1 MKATT
6 IAAGLVIGM
15 VVGVLGFATAESQD
29 QESAAIVDVDAF
41 TGDILDAL
49 DTDFSYAT
57 AAADSSNTFVGVGA
71 GSRTSPPARDNTF
84 LGFRAAYGPGWGSE
98 NTFTGSNTGY
108 HNFTGSYNTF
118 SGYKAGYSN
127 TDGNYNTFL
136 GHNAG
141 YANSGP
147 GEDRPET
154 GCDNTFL
161 GASAGYSNDQGYWNT
176 FTGFRAGYDNDG
188 GYANTYTG
196 WNTGCSN
203 AFGSHNTFVGCS
215 TGCDLADGEGN
226 TFVGSLAGRNH
237 ITGSHNTYI
246 GTCAGAGNISGGWN
260 VCIGNWAGY
269 EETGSYKLYIASNN
283 TTPLIYGDFLAVRV
297 GIGMTQ
303 PTETLDVNGT
313 ACVRA
318 IPGGSGGTPVVVDGV
333 GKLFRSSSS
342 RRYKTDIETLARDT
356 SKVLDLRPVRFRWQS
371 TGEPDIG
378 LIAEDVETIAED
390 LVMRDAEGRPE
401 AVKYDKIPL
410 YLLLVIKEQR
420 QRIEVQQHRIEALE
434 AAASRTESLERRI
447 ESLEQAIGQASLP
460 PSPGMAESALRFD

>member
-1 MKATT
+1 MTMKTTT
-6 IAAGLVIGM
+6 IAAGLVMGM
-15 VVGVLGFATAESQD
+15 VVGVLSFAAAEPQD
-29 QESAAIVDVDAF
+29 QEAAAFVDVPADAF
-41 TGDILDAL
+41 AGDAL
-49 DTDFSYAT
+49 DESDADLSYAT
-57 AAADSSNTFVGVGA
+57 AAVDTSNTFVGVGA
-71 GSRTSPPARDNTF
+71 GARTAPPARDNTF
-84 LGFRAAYGPGWGSE
+84 LGFRAAYGPGMGSE
-98 NTFTGSNTGY
+98 NTFTGSNAGY
-108 HNFTGSYNTF
+108 QNFAGSYNTF
-118 SGYKAGYSN
+118 SGYKAGCSN
-127 TDGNYNTFL
+127 TDGNYNTFF

-147 GEDRPET
+147 SEERPET

-188 GYANTYTG
+188 GYANTYAG
-196 WNTGCSN
+196 WNAGCSN

-226 TFVGSLAGRNH
+226 TFVGSLAGRH
-237 ITGSHNTYI
+237 HVTGSHNTYI
-246 GTCAGAGNISGGWN
+246 GTCAGAGNVSGGWN

-318 IPGGSGGTPVVVDGV
+318 IPGGSGGTPVVVDAV

-342 RRYKTDIETLARDT
+342 RRYKTDIETLTQDAD
-356 SKVLDLRPVRFRWQS
+356 KILDLRPVRFRWRS

-378 LIAEDVETIAED
+378 LIAEDVETLAED
-390 LVMRDAEGRPE
+390 LVIRDAEGRPE
-401 AVKYDKIPL
+401 AVKYDKLPL
-410 YLLLVIKEQR
+410 YLLLVIKDQQ
-420 QRIEVQQHRIEALE
+420 QRIETQQRRIETLE
-434 AAASRTESLERRI
+434 AANTRVESLQRRI
-447 ESLEQAIGQASLP
+447 DALEQTIGQASLP
-460 PSPGMAESALRFD
+460 SQLTD